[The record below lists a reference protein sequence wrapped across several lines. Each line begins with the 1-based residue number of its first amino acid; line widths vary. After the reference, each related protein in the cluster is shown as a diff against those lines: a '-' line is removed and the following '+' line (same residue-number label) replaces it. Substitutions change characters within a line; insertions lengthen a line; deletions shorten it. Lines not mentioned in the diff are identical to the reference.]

1 MKKLSLLVIALFTI
15 FCTTGCIKR
24 DSLEDIKIYTTI
36 YPVEYITNRLYGNH
50 SNIYSIYPNGV
61 NINEYELTDKLIK
74 DYSDASL
81 VIFNGIGKEKDYV
94 ISMYKNNKN
103 IKIIDS
109 TLSMEYTN
117 SYEEMWLDPLNY
129 LMMIQN
135 IRAGFKQY
143 ITNHYLKNEIDEN
156 YEKLK
161 LEISSLDAKFK
172 LMAENANDKNIVVS
186 SDLFKFLEKYNLN
199 VYSLEENDNLTEKT
213 KEEVKKLINNGKIKY
228 IFAKNDE
235 EINDTIKSIIEE
247 TGVQV
252 LYLHTITNLKE
263 DERKNNKDYISI
275 MNDNLAL
282 LKQEVYD

>member
-1 MKKLSLLVIALFTI
+1 MKKFSLLIVLFI
-15 FCTTGCIKR
+15 LFCTTGCIKR

-36 YPVEYITNRLYGNH
+36 YPIEYITERLYGSH

-61 NINEYELTDKLIK
+61 NVNDYELTDKLIK

-94 ISMYKNNKN
+94 ISMYKNNKD

-117 SYEEMWLDPLNY
+117 SYEEMWLNPLNY

-135 IRAGFKQY
+135 IRTGFKQY

-186 SDLFKFLEKYNLN
+186 SDLFKFLEKYNLK
-199 VYSLEENDNLTEKT
+199 VYSLEENENLTDKT
-213 KEEVKKLINNGKIKY
+213 KEEVKKLINNGQIKY
-228 IFAKNDE
+228 IFVRNDE
-235 EINDTIKSIIEE
+235 EINSTIQSIIDE
-247 TGVQV
+247 TNVEV
-252 LYLHTITNLKE
+252 LYLHTLTNLKE
-263 DERKNNKDYISI
+263 EERKNNDDYISI
-275 MNDNLAL
+275 MNDNLDL
-282 LKQEVYD
+282 LKQEVYE